1 MKKLL
6 DVRAIVEQ
14 TGWGRKFLEE
24 VKGPAPILGG
34 LWGRTSGAKSEAVKR
49 GSEPAVSSINPS
61 ESTGKARFRARTAQ
75 PGAGWPS
82 KQQPIGEILKA
93 CRERAGMT
101 QEELAKRLFVDR
113 SIIARVETGA
123 TKSPSYTLVKQW
135 AAATEGLEMVNMDLT
150 GGRDGWKKLTAME
163 TAMKQMKSVLDVM
176 PLRKRGAVKQGGG
189 TR

>member
-1 MKKLL
+1 M
-6 DVRAIVEQ
+6 
-14 TGWGRKFLEE
+14 TM
-24 VKGPAPILGG
+24 
-34 LWGRTSGAKSEAVKR
+34 
-49 GSEPAVSSINPS
+49 N
-61 ESTGKARFRARTAQ
+61 
-75 PGAGWPS
+75 
-82 KQQPIGEILKA
+82 QQPIGEILRA
-93 CRERAGMT
+93 CRERSGMT
-101 QEELAKRLFVDR
+101 QEQLAKKLHVDR
-113 SIIARVETGA
+113 SVIAKVETGF